1 MCISCT
7 SQTVSKEL
15 FKFGLGVTSY
25 VIAGVAVSDPLSFGQ
40 KVIFG
45 TVASLTSA
53 FTDFGIRRCICNSD
67 RLHPTVRKTLRF
79 LAGYAMAVIPTVAYY
94 SSVRWDENSGLSFLR
109 WTGVALPF
117 LLASEFVAIF
127 SSNAEC
133 VDRFCAKLVSQMP
146 LNQRHEGYRSRMSGL
161 QLATV
166 STVSSTQRVG
176 ETSKVSRIVSNRKEN
191 SGLQSF
197 SKSVTVIGD
206 PEKSHRQSS
215 SELDPAT
222 RSQSSGQDK
231 LFDGER
237 KDGERTDLQSYFETG
252 DE

>member
-7 SQTVSKEL
+7 AQTASKEL

-25 VIAGVAVSDPLSFGQ
+25 VIAGAAVSDPLSFGQ

-45 TVASLTSA
+45 TIASVSSA
-53 FTDFGIRRCICNSD
+53 LTDFGLRRCICHSD
-67 RLHPTVRKTLRF
+67 RLHPTVRKTLRL
-79 LAGYAMAVIPTVAYY
+79 LAGYAMAVIPTVYYY
-94 SSVRWDENSGLSFLR
+94 STVRWDENSGLSFLR

-117 LLASEFVAIF
+117 LLASECVAIF
-127 SSNAEC
+127 SSKSEC
-133 VDRFCAKLVSQMP
+133 WESLCAKLVSQMP
-146 LNQRHEGYRSRMSGL
+146 LNQRHEGYKSRMSGV

-176 ETSKVSRIVSNRKEN
+176 ETSKVSGIASNRKEN

-197 SKSVTVIGD
+197 SQSVTVIGD
-206 PEKSHRQSS
+206 PEKSHRQSA
-215 SELDPAT
+215 SELDLAT

-237 KDGERTDLQSYFETG
+237 KEGERTDLQSYFETG
-252 DE
+252 D